1 MLDMHTNV
9 ATALL
14 SHLKNREIDAYYSLE
29 SDIVTKVP
37 LTNISFPMPSV
48 PRNVPDNLN
57 FFVCSHLWNEM
68 QSPRS

>member
-37 LTNISFPMPSV
+37 CTAVGPLSVTDSVTAHLTIIT
-48 PRNVPDNLN
+48 
-57 FFVCSHLWNEM
+57 
-68 QSPRS
+68 